1 MRGCTYQRRSGRG
14 ISPCLLIQQRIND
27 AELMESQEE
36 LARYWPYH
44 GEFGG
49 KNIVV
54 HRFVKVMGLW
64 LYPVSLP
71 DKQKGN

>member
-1 MRGCTYQRRSGRG
+1 
-14 ISPCLLIQQRIND
+14 
-27 AELMESQEE
+27 MESQEE